1 MFKKFITF
9 VSFLALVVSI
19 AAQQPQNTLAPIVA
33 ENAKY
38 ANGVAPG
45 YAPTSGTG
53 LNVNIS
59 SGTANCGGT
68 MVTFT
73 GAAESLVA
81 NAVNYVYLNTTAS
94 CAVSV
99 KTTSFVAT
107 DIPVAS
113 VTTSS
118 SGIVATCNNNGTAS
132 PSGSYPCIIDYR
144 TIFNVPGSGVG
155 SPLTTKGD
163 IYGFNTTNARIPVGA
178 DGTVLTAASAQ
189 PLGIQWQSIVNNLN
203 AVTGPV
209 TLVGDASITVTPVGQ
224 NIDLHATGSGGSGV
238 QYLPSTT
245 VHVVLSSS
253 LLMDDNHVLGPT
265 IASTATT
272 CASGTCTV
280 AASNTLAVGDWIT
293 AAYTTGWPAITSGIY
308 GDGYSEFQVASA
320 TSSQFTFAYS
330 GTVSL
335 GAVNYYGAN
344 YWPMKQAAK
353 LPYFN
358 GHGTITRLDL
368 GGTCA
373 NFVTNYTAYVHPLLT
388 TGAGPHYLYVNDCH
402 NDFAGSATAA
412 TVEGYIQTLAADA
425 HTDGAIFV
433 MATPWSQ
440 SFASPTISQQQDAF
454 FQWIQGFRKSPT
466 STTSGQYADMILP
479 MNDVLNNYTNASY
492 FYNGLGELNYGGA
505 VTVASQY
512 NNLLATQGTY
522 QVGDK
527 PYFNYSQSQNGTD
540 GGLTY
545 HALSDSSG
553 AFCLLTSTYALG
565 LCFDSVNN
573 VITTQNGIISSTGA
587 APFRVSTTANAGVY
601 FEQSTAPN
609 LAAGWNGNN
618 PDTALKVFGVCN
630 STNGNCIQENFGYNA
645 SGGALNEYD
654 LGFQQYGQFAPFTFL
669 KALYNGG
676 TPLVFFPSVAGAS
689 TYCLQIASNGQI
701 TNTGA
706 GCGSG
711 GGVADTTV
719 SVTTATQTA
728 NSCSTTTNVTMTGLT
743 TSMVMHTGYSANP
756 ATLTGWGST
765 GGMVFQIWPSA
776 ANTATWQVCNQ
787 TATSITY
794 SAITFNVGAS

>member
-189 PLGIQWQSIVNNLN
+189 LLGVQWQLPAFLSLTTNGTSGPATLN
-203 AVTGPV
+203 SGVLNIPSYTG
-209 TLVGDASITVTPVGQ
+209 
-224 NIDLHATGSGGSGV
+224 GSGSGV
-238 QYLPSTT
+238 QYNPSTT
-245 VHVVLSSS
+245 NYVVVSSS

-272 CASGTCTV
+272 CASGICTV
-280 AASNTLAVGDWIT
+280 TASNTLAVGDWIT
-293 AAYTTGWPAITSGIY
+293 AAYTTGWPAIASGIY
-308 GDGYSEFQVASA
+308 GDGYSEFQVATASG
-320 TSSQFTFAYS
+320 TQFTFAYS
-330 GTVSL
+330 GTLTL
-335 GAVNYYGAN
+335 GAVSYYGAN
-344 YWPMKQAAK
+344 YWPMKLAQNR
-353 LPYFN
+353 PFFN
-358 GHGTITRLDL
+358 GHGTITHFDL
-368 GGTCA
+368 GGTCSNA
-373 NFVTNYTAYVHPLLT
+373 VTNYATYVHPLT
-388 TGAGPHYLYVNDCH
+388 TAVTGHPSYVVINDCH
-402 NDFAGSATAA
+402 NDFAAGTSAA
-412 TVEGYIQTLAADA
+412 TVEGYIQSLASNA
-425 HTDGAIFV
+425 HTDGATFV
-433 MATPWSQ
+433 MATPVSSNYGGTCYPCSVQQ
-440 SFASPTISQQQDAF
+440 SLFND
-454 FQWIQGFRKSPT
+454 WIGGFTKAYNTVSN
-466 STTSGQYADMILP
+466 QYADIIVPLA
-479 MNDVLNNYTNASY
+479 DALNNN
-492 FYNGLGELNYGGA
+492 LN
-505 VTVASQY
+505 TFLLY
-512 NNLLATQGTY
+512 NNLGDLNPGGSQVVASEYNEFLALQGTHTERPMPWFNWTTDPV
-522 QVGDK
+522 VGY
-527 PYFNYSQSQNGTD
+527 P
-540 GGLTY
+540 GGLVFRPPQ
-545 HALSDSSG
+545 DSNF
-553 AFCLLTSTYALG
+553 AFNITNAAETQNYFHVDTSAGIVSLQRLVVGGNSNAFPLQVSTSNTVGGNVFLG
-565 LCFDSVNN
+565 L
-573 VITTQNGIISSTGA
+573 I
-587 APFRVSTTANAGVY
+587 
-601 FEQSTAPN
+601 TAPN
-609 LAAGWNGNN
+609 VAAGSDLWSYYGIDDTNN
-618 PDTALKVFGVCN
+618 YNSLETQFHYAASASTSNYAAFQIFGVASPFIRAYGTGEVDLPN
-630 STNGNCIQENFGYNA
+630 QAPA
-645 SGGALNEYD
+645 SGTA
-654 LGFQQYGQFAPFTFL
+654 
-669 KALYNGG
+669 
-676 TPLVFFPSVAGAS
+676 
-689 TYCLQIASNGQI
+689 CLQVASGTGAI

-706 GCGSG
+706 PCGSG
-711 GGVADTTV
+711 GGGIADTTV
-719 SVTTATQTA
+719 AVTTATQTA
-728 NSCSTTTNVTMTGLT
+728 NSCSTTSNVTMTGLT
-743 TSMVMHTGYSANP
+743 TSMVVHTGYSANP

-787 TATSITY
+787 TASSITY
-794 SAITFNVGAS
+794 SAITFNVGAN